1 MEREEPPK
9 IVYGHRIKDP
19 LLQRTLGSFDEEPVK
34 PRTAQDED
42 PGSGFE
48 DGTGDEITRPEIAV
62 GEDQDATTKQS
73 ITDSAK
79 FINLYRSYDTDAML
93 DALSLR
99 LEILRLRPHWEYTS
113 NDSPYR
119 QAEMLLYRLRTLIV
133 SKRPA
138 ERPAEPSEAKL
149 EQITKTQ
156 VHRYK
161 QLLGEFARLEEKA
174 VKISSFED
182 PESPGK
188 PDRKNI
194 ETDPQY
200 TDRLLEEIDVNL
212 EQLKET
218 QAQKL
223 DMSDAQWAQITYNI
237 FLIDSIEKKE
247 EPYILTDEQKIK
259 YQRILLGFRMIE
271 RAKAQK
277 RSLTV
282 GQILE
287 RIDSIDTEKTK
298 AKE

>member
-1 MEREEPPK
+1 
-9 IVYGHRIKDP
+9 
-19 LLQRTLGSFDEEPVK
+19 
-34 PRTAQDED
+34 
-42 PGSGFE
+42 
-48 DGTGDEITRPEIAV
+48 
-62 GEDQDATTKQS
+62 
-73 ITDSAK
+73 
-79 FINLYRSYDTDAML
+79 
-93 DALSLR
+93 
-99 LEILRLRPHWEYTS
+99 
-113 NDSPYR
+113 
-119 QAEMLLYRLRTLIV
+119 V